1 MVFCCIAALA
11 LILARGSL
19 AQPTEDRVAFIIGN
33 ANYAGPAAL
42 KNPLNDANAIER
54 ELRKLGFETYTFRDI
69 QSKDLAEVRQTL
81 EKRVRRNTVLF
92 FYYAGH
98 GMQIEGR
105 NYLIPVDTRMASIDL
120 IADDSLYLGDIL
132 ASIEKRRPRLAT
144 VILDACRDNPFKTD
158 SKGPQLPKGLAR
170 VDPPSSTVV
179 FYATRPGGVAADG
192 TGDNGLFTQSLLEE
206 IQKPEQ
212 PIEVIFRRTSTRV
225 FESSKSEQEPWVE
238 GVIRQEFF
246 LSRIPN
252 TAAPPASPAS
262 PTPPAPALAEATTGT
277 PPTPPSP
284 AQPEKREL
292 VALTSEA
299 IKERRKALK
308 ASTSKEEKTSYIC
321 DKDGCYDYG
330 QWAGLL
336 NEQANLDR
344 LNGHLSKMAA
354 SKSAA
359 VCVFDIEQD
368 RCTGASPRLRIIYP
382 LIFTRPTTFRGYDF
396 DEIRV
401 SKNGGLSF
409 DVKPIFYAG
418 ETRRDGCLVSDGNL
432 MFSLDRVTLDVSRHT
447 CFNVVIPAAIKNSFQ
462 VLYADLAKGEL
473 VARWDLGMISFLAT
487 GSGSDVIKISF

>member
-1 MVFCCIAALA
+1 MVSRVVFCCIAALA

-19 AQPTEDRVAFIIGN
+19 AQPAEDRVAVIIGN
-33 ANYAGPAAL
+33 ANYPGPAAL
-42 KNPLNDANAIER
+42 KNPLSDATAIER

-69 QSKDLAEVRQTL
+69 GSKDLAEVRQTL

-98 GMQIEGR
+98 GMQIDGR
-105 NYLIPVDTRMASIDL
+105 NYLIPIDTRMTSVDL

-158 SKGPQLPKGLAR
+158 PKGPQLTKGLAR

-252 TAAPPASPAS
+252 TAVPPA
-262 PTPPAPALAEATTGT
+262 PPAPALAEATTGT
-277 PPTPPSP
+277 TLTPPSP

-292 VALTSEA
+292 LTLTSEA
-299 IKERRKALK
+299 IKGRRRDLK
-308 ASTSKEEKTSYIC
+308 ASAGKEEKTSYIC

-330 QWAGLL
+330 QWASLL
-336 NEQANLDR
+336 NEQPNLER
-344 LNGHLSKMAA
+344 LNSHLSKMAA

-368 RCTGASPRLRIIYP
+368 RCTGATPRLRIIYP

-432 MFSLDRVTLDVSRHT
+432 MFSLERVTLDISRHT
-447 CFNVVIPAAIKNSFQ
+447 CFNVVIPATIKNSFQ
-462 VLYADLAKGEL
+462 VLYADLAKGEI